1 MTSKEIVDA
10 VTSYVRDENA
20 KYAILID
27 GAWGSGKTYLYE
39 NYLADAIDSIE
50 VGKIERKHNVYIS
63 LYGISSID
71 SLAKQLI
78 TNYLIYVKGNG
89 NKLVKKGLKPLA
101 GFIGV
106 ASSAFSFSIGT
117 VSADL
122 SNVFDK
128 LVEGSIDV
136 KDMVICFD
144 DLERCT
150 IPINEFF
157 GFVNN
162 LIEHCN
168 CKVIILA
175 DERNI
180 GKIYA
185 NTNIEEK
192 YLTVLSGDRKVVEY
206 IGDGKNNRT
215 QKTGLGKASN
225 GEITVEEVKKL
236 NEILYS
242 ENYLY
247 KDIKEKVIGK
257 TMLYY
262 PTLKD
267 VIEEVISGNEK
278 SKGIIQEDQYKDYL
292 LKHINSIVSAF
303 TETENRNLRI
313 IRSWIFSFRK
323 IYDATT
329 KYYSDSKYYE
339 DILNDFLRYS
349 IWVAGALKKNKK
361 ITHSANYGS
370 QDMVYFEGHEYTHIF
385 RYSFIDAWINRDVWN
400 DKNLSQAC
408 KSIIKRR
415 EREDVDNPPK
425 VHSTGKALA
434 ELRDWYL
441 MEDAQVIEILDHLEK
456 EIEENK
462 YAYYD
467 YSSIL
472 STLLYLQEKG
482 LFKGNIH
489 HIKDV
494 MINLIKRDNDIQE
507 ENEFPKDF
515 SSEEIRNKYNEIY
528 KPISEE
534 RKERNRILNKA
545 DQEEENI
552 YSNANAF
559 YEHCCKMENYYCIHR
574 SFVEYLDFE
583 KLYILIN
590 ESDNEGLYT
599 LRRAFKAIYFMGN
612 LKDFYIADIEGLKKI
627 RNDLMDEAVIK
638 HGGITRNIAIDSFA
652 DMIKQDLILL
662 GVDEEQF

>member
-50 VGKIERKHNVYIS
+50 VGKNERKHNVYIS

-101 GFIGV
+101 GIIGV
-106 ASSAFSFSIGT
+106 ASSAFSFSIGP

-128 LVEGSIDV
+128 LEGSIDV

-206 IGDGKNNRT
+206 IGNGKNNRT

-262 PTLKD
+262 PALKD

-278 SKGIIQEDQYKDYL
+278 SKGIIQEGQYKDYL

-400 DKNLSQAC
+400 DKDLSQAC

-425 VHSTGKALA
+425 VYSTGKALA

-467 YSSIL
+467 YSNIL

-534 RKERNRILNKA
+534 RKERNRILNKE

-559 YEHCCKMENYYCIHR
+559 YEHCCKMENYYCSHR

-662 GVDEEQF
+662 GVDEEQL